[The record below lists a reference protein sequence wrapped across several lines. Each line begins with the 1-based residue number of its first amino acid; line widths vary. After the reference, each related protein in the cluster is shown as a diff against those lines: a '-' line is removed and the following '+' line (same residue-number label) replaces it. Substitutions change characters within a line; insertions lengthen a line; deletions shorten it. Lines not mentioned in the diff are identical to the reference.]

1 VPDQAMMDSVAS
13 KFQMWAE
20 SLSADEQET
29 LASWLSSVGDQDVS
43 GHSAGTW
50 WQEPGAWS
58 EAWASSW

>member
-1 VPDQAMMDSVAS
+1 VPDQATMDSVAS

-29 LASWLSSVGDQDVS
+29 LASWLSSMGDESVMA
-43 GHSAGTW
+43 HSSMNW